1 MLTYVLEDGQQ
12 KNLTS
17 LQNLK
22 KNAGDLKAH
31 PYIHVHICR
40 IAPTVPYLY
49 VRMSLQIYLL

>member
-31 PYIHVHICR
+31 PYIHICR

-49 VRMSLQIYLL
+49 VRTSLQIYLL